1 MRDNTKITSQA
12 NINGL
17 SRQFD
22 DADLFRN
29 QIKLD
34 QGNIGEF
41 DFAIGGYAMFKWIS
55 LPTFMELGN
64 PNLTER
70 FRNLTERGSNS
81 FEGINDITVTTEEI
95 TGGFAGNSFKTV
107 TNVKDDFDT
116 FTMKLYEL
124 NGHPIREAIS
134 YWVDGVRDRG
144 NGLATYHGLV
154 DTIDGGYSA
163 KNHTGE
169 AIYIVTNPAF
179 SANAVQYACLL
190 TNIFPTKIPMS
201 HLNYASGEH
210 PVINFDLEFTANKY
224 ESTFINEKAKI
235 ILEKHRNITQYHE
248 FRPKSLASY

>member
-1 MRDNTKITSQA
+1 MRDNTKITSHA

-124 NGHPIREAIS
+124 NGHPIR
-134 YWVDGVRDRG
+134 
-144 NGLATYHGLV
+144 
-154 DTIDGGYSA
+154 
-163 KNHTGE
+163 
-169 AIYIVTNPAF
+169 
-179 SANAVQYACLL
+179 
-190 TNIFPTKIPMS
+190 
-201 HLNYASGEH
+201 
-210 PVINFDLEFTANKY
+210 
-224 ESTFINEKAKI
+224 
-235 ILEKHRNITQYHE
+235 
-248 FRPKSLASY
+248 